1 MVSLR
6 HYLGRRQATKTAIQF
21 KQVAT
26 TWLHDRPISSGAL
39 VAPGVSARGVSERSS
54 HRLQT
59 DGGGTASH
67 HDATSQMKKP
77 RRRGGSGLL
86 RFLWGE
92 QSDGREHRH
101 QVFRLALEESR
112 TTPES

>member
-77 RRRGGSGLL
+77 RRRGARGFFGSFGGNRVTGGNTVT
-86 RFLWGE
+86 RFLG
-92 QSDGREHRH
+92 
-101 QVFRLALEESR
+101 
-112 TTPES
+112 